1 MRISGSL
8 WSVPASQQPQA
19 LASAITAGLSRVHWD
34 ATDGVFAAAGGF
46 TPESAQRLL
55 EQVPPVESEAHLMM
69 HDPLPQIPQWAGFC
83 STIVVPIEIAQA
95 AAAVE
100 LIASLGVQP
109 AVAISLPTELDRLP
123 HDLPVL
129 LMAIP
134 PGEAGSAYD
143 DGVVERVAALH
154 DDDHSRLLGVD
165 GGVTPEQF
173 TQLSRAGARWIVS
186 GTSLFSSASASAW
199 IAECRQAFSEPTRG

>member
-8 WSVPASQQPQA
+8 WSVPASHQPQA
-19 LASAITAGLSRVHWD
+19 LAAAITAGMPRVHWD

-46 TPESAQRLL
+46 TPKSAHRLL
-55 EQVPPVESEAHLMM
+55 EQAPPVESEAHLMM
-69 HDPLPQIPQWAGFC
+69 HDPLPQIPQWAKFC

-123 HDLPVL
+123 QELPVL

-134 PGEAGSAYD
+134 PGEAGSGYD
-143 DGVVERVAALH
+143 DSVVERVTALH
-154 DDDHSRLLGVD
+154 SGDRSRLLGVD

-186 GTSLFSSASASAW
+186 GTSLFSSPSASAW
-199 IAECRQAFSEPTRG
+199 IAECRQAFSER